1 MAGPLAGVRV
11 LELAGIGPG
20 THAAML
26 LADLGA
32 DVLRVERPA
41 GGLRLLPA
49 EKDHLLR
56 GRRSVAADLKDPDQ
70 RDTVLRLVDRA
81 DVLIEGYR
89 PGTTERLGV
98 GPDACLARNP
108 RLVYARMTGWG
119 QDGPLA
125 DRAGHDI
132 NYLSLT
138 GALHAIRAGDG
149 KPVPPLN
156 LLGDFGGGSL
166 YLVTGVLA
174 ALLERNRSG
183 RGQVLDV
190 SIVDGVSSLLQMIW
204 ALRGQGGWQDE
215 PGTNLL
221 DSGAPF
227 YDTYRCADGGWV
239 AVGALEPAFYAQL
252 LAGLALEPAE
262 LPAQHDRGRWPE
274 LRSRL
279 AERFATRTQ
288 SAWEKIFA
296 GTDACVTPVL
306 SFTEAAEHPHLI
318 ARGTL
323 PERHGVVQAAAAP
336 RFSRSVPDPARPPAT
351 PGADTAGWLD

>member
-1 MAGPLAGVRV
+1 V

-32 DVLRVERPA
+32 DVVRVERPA
-41 GGLRLLPA
+41 GGLRLMAA
-49 EKDHLLR
+49 EDDHLLR
-56 GRRSVAADLKDPDQ
+56 GRRSVIADLKDPDQ
-70 RDTVLRLVDRA
+70 RATVLRLVERA

-89 PGTTERLGV
+89 PGTAERLGA

-132 NYLSLT
+132 NYLSMT
-138 GALHAIRAGDG
+138 GALHAIRDGDG

-156 LLGDFGGGSL
+156 LLGDFGGGSM

-174 ALLERNRSG
+174 ALHERRRSG

-204 ALRGQGGWQDE
+204 ALRGPGGWRDE

-227 YDTYRCADGGWV
+227 YDTYRCADGEWV
-239 AVGALEPAFYAQL
+239 AVGALEPAFYARL
-252 LAGLALEPAE
+252 LAGLELDPAD
-262 LPAQHDRGRWPE
+262 LPAQQDRAHWPE
-274 LRSRL
+274 LRSLLR
-279 AERFATRTQ
+279 EQFASRTRYD
-288 SAWEKIFA
+288 WEKIFE

-306 SFTEAAEHPHLI
+306 SFTEAAAHPHLI

-336 RFSRSVPDPARPPAT
+336 RFSRSVPDPSRPPAT
-351 PGADTAGWLD
+351 PGADTADVLRDWLPS